1 MRAACTI
8 VSHASCTGF
17 YGEETQMTENPRPIM
32 ESRRDQ
38 MFLERLE
45 IDRLRHFG
53 EVAALHVFLNPSGAC
68 VPPPAVRVHG

>member
-8 VSHASCTGF
+8 VNHASCSGF

-32 ESRRDQ
+32 DSRRDH

-45 IDRLRHFG
+45 IDRLRRFG
-53 EVAALHVFLNPSGAC
+53 EVAALHVFLNPSGAS
-68 VPPPAVRVHG
+68 VRHPTERVHG